1 MTKFKIIFKQV
12 FFKNIKSPA
21 YIIMIIMP
29 IILLG
34 VVLGIGKLM
43 DQSTEPA
50 KIAVL
55 SQQPTEQADLAT
67 NERARLRH

>member
-21 YIIMIIMP
+21 YIIIIIMP

-55 SQQPTEQADLAT
+55 SQ
-67 NERARLRH
+67 